1 MRTAD
6 VKNTIRE
13 IPDFPKPGI
22 NYYDLS
28 TLFRN
33 GEAFRWTVNR
43 LVEKYKG
50 ERLDAVAGIEARGF
64 IMAAAVAYMLDLG
77 IALLRKP
84 GKLPWEVEGEDYELE
99 YGAARLEMHRDAVGE
114 GQRVLI
120 VDDVLATGGT
130 AEASGRLISRLGAEV
145 HGYAFVVELTFLKG
159 RDKLEGSNVFSLL
172 QY

>member
-1 MRTAD
+1 MRAAD

-13 IPDFPKPGI
+13 VPDFPKPGI
-22 NYYDLS
+22 NFYDLS

-33 GEAFRWTVNR
+33 GEAFRWTVDR
-43 LVEKYKG
+43 LVEKYRG

-64 IMAAAVAYMLDLG
+64 LTASAVAYMLDLG
-77 IALLRKP
+77 IVLLRKP
-84 GKLPWEVEGEDYELE
+84 GKLPSEVEGEDFELE
-99 YGAARLEMHRDAVGE
+99 YGTTRLEMHRDAVDE